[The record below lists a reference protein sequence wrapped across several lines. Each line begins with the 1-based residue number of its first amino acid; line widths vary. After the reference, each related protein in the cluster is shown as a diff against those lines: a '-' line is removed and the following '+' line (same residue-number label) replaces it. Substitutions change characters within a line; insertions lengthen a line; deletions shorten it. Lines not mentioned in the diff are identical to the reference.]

1 MAELRLES
9 IQNKIQHR
17 CSNCRTQMLLP
28 DWVGKTEYDTAVFQ
42 CPKCDH
48 EAEIDIS
55 DYPKKRLKIYPLC
68 RENSSGEKESK
79 LNKSRGTQKPSP

>member
-1 MAELRLES
+1 MAELRL
-9 IQNKIQHR
+9 KTIQHQIHHK
-17 CSNCRTQMLLP
+17 CGKCRTQMLLP

-55 DYPKKRLKIYPLC
+55 NYPKK
-68 RENSSGEKESK
+68 
-79 LNKSRGTQKPSP
+79 